1 MTLSRM
7 KSKNNKPTLV
17 VKIKN
22 VPKWSMYLNTR
33 PLVGAAVWEGYETFG
48 IWRLVG
54 RSVALRVGFES
65 LQLCPTCGSLSASV
79 YGQDVMSFF
88 WYLPCN

>member
-1 MTLSRM
+1 MPPHGLM
-7 KSKNNKPTLV
+7 D
-17 VKIKN
+17 
-22 VPKWSMYLNTR
+22 LNTW

-54 RSVALRVGFES
+54 RSVALRVGFER
-65 LQLCPTCGSLSASV
+65 LQLCPTCGSLPASV

-88 WYLPCN
+88 WNLPCNSGYLAL